1 MLNRIFKTILLG
13 VFALVTTSTFTSCE
27 KEKDTIAVIIVKDT
41 NGNVVSGVKV
51 EVYPNQTINPIS
63 GEYPISDLRKVNTTD
78 ANGKAQFTY
87 ELELIL
93 NVKVNI
99 TIDNDD
105 YEGVNIIRLLRG
117 KTTTKVVEISII

>member
-13 VFALVTTSTFTSCE
+13 VFALVITTTFTSCK

-41 NGNVVSGVKV
+41 NGNVVSGAQV
-51 EVYPNQTINPIS
+51 ELYPNQSINEFS
-63 GEYPISDLRKVNTTD
+63 GNRPNSDLNKINTTD
-78 ANGKAQFTY
+78 ANGRVQFNY
-87 ELELIL
+87 DLESIL
-93 NVKVNI
+93 NVKATI
-99 TIDNDD
+99 KIDNDE

>member
-13 VFALVTTSTFTSCE
+13 VFALVITCTFTSCE

-41 NGNVVSGVKV
+41 FGNVVSGVKV
-51 EVYPNQTINPIS
+51 EVNPDQTINPTS
-63 GEYPISDLRKVNTTD
+63 GELPIPDLKKVNTTD

-93 NVKVNI
+93 NIKATKSDGN
-99 TIDNDD
+99 DN

-117 KTTTKVVEISII
+117 KTTTKVVEISLI

>member
-13 VFALVTTSTFTSCE
+13 VFALVITTTFTSCE
-27 KEKDTIAVIIVKDT
+27 KEKDTIAIIIVKDT
-41 NGNVVSGVKV
+41 FGNVVSGVKV
-51 EVYPNQTINPIS
+51 EVYPDQTINPTS
-63 GEYPISDLRKVNTTD
+63 GELPISDLRKINTTD

-93 NVKVNI
+93 NIKATKSDGN
-99 TIDNDD
+99 DN

-117 KTTTKVVEISII
+117 KTTTKVVEISLI

>member
-13 VFALVTTSTFTSCE
+13 VFALVITTTFTSCK

-41 NGNVVSGVKV
+41 NGNVVSGAQV
-51 EVYPNQTINPIS
+51 ELYPNQSINPVS
-63 GEYPISDLRKVNTTD
+63 GELPNSDLNKINTTD
-78 ANGKAQFTY
+78 ANGRVQFNY
-87 ELELIL
+87 DLESIL
-93 NVKVNI
+93 NVKATI

>member
-13 VFALVTTSTFTSCE
+13 VFSLVITSTFTSCE

-51 EVYPNQTINPIS
+51 EVYPNQTINPSS
-63 GEYPISDLRKVNTTD
+63 GELPISDLRKVNTTD

-93 NVKVNI
+93 NVKS
-99 TIDNDD
+99 TKKIDNDD

-117 KTTTKVVEISII
+117 KTTTKVVEISVI

>member
-13 VFALVTTSTFTSCE
+13 VFSLVITTTFTSCK

-41 NGNVVSGVKV
+41 NGNVVSGAQV
-51 EVYPNQTINPIS
+51 ELYPNQSINPVS
-63 GEYPISDLRKVNTTD
+63 GELPNSDLNKINTTD
-78 ANGKAQFTY
+78 ANGRVQFNY
-87 ELELIL
+87 DLESIL
-93 NVKVNI
+93 NVKATI

>member
-27 KEKDTIAVIIVKDT
+27 KEKETIAVIIVKDT
-41 NGNVVSGVKV
+41 YGNVVSGAKV
-51 EVYPNQTINPIS
+51 EVYPNQTVNPTS
-63 GEYPISDLRKVNTTD
+63 GNLPISDLRKVNTTD

-93 NVKVNI
+93 NVKA
-99 TIDNDD
+99 TIKIGNYD
-105 YEGVNIIRLLRG
+105 YEGNNIIRLLRG
-117 KTTTKVVEISII
+117 QTITKVVEISVI

>member
-13 VFALVTTSTFTSCE
+13 VFSLVITSTFTSCE
-27 KEKDTIAVIIVKDT
+27 KEKDTIAIIIVKDT
-41 NGNVVSGVKV
+41 YGNVVSGVEV
-51 EVYPNQTINPIS
+51 EVSPNQTINPTS
-63 GEYPISDLRKVNTTD
+63 GELPNSDLRKVNTTD

-93 NVKVNI
+93 NIKA
-99 TIDNDD
+99 TKSDGNDD

>member
-13 VFALVTTSTFTSCE
+13 VFALVITSTFTSCE

-41 NGNVVSGVKV
+41 YGNVVSGAKV
-51 EVYPNQTINPIS
+51 EVYPNQTINPTS

-78 ANGKAQFTY
+78 ANGRAQFTY

>member
-13 VFALVTTSTFTSCE
+13 VFALVITTTFTSCK

-41 NGNVVSGVKV
+41 NGNVVSGAQV
-51 EVYPNQTINPIS
+51 ELYPNQCINEFS
-63 GEYPISDLRKVNTTD
+63 GNRPNSDLKKINTTD
-78 ANGKAQFTY
+78 ANGRVQFNY
-87 ELELIL
+87 DLESIL
-93 NVKVNI
+93 NVKATI
-99 TIDNDD
+99 KIDNDE

>member
-13 VFALVTTSTFTSCE
+13 VFALVITTTFTSCE

-41 NGNVVSGVKV
+41 NGNVVSGVEV
-51 EVYPNQTINPIS
+51 EVYPSQTINPNS
-63 GEYPISDLRKVNTTD
+63 GELPISDLRKVNTTD

-93 NVKVNI
+93 NIKATKSDGN
-99 TIDNDD
+99 DN

-117 KTTTKVVEISII
+117 KTTTKVVEISLI

>member
-1 MLNRIFKTILLG
+1 MIFKTILLG
-13 VFALVTTSTFTSCE
+13 VFALVITTTFTSCK

-41 NGNVVSGVKV
+41 NGNVVSGAQV
-51 EVYPNQTINPIS
+51 ELYPNQSINPVS
-63 GEYPISDLRKVNTTD
+63 GELPNSDLNKINTTD
-78 ANGKAQFTY
+78 ANGRVQFNY
-87 ELELIL
+87 DLESIL
-93 NVKVNI
+93 NVKATI

>member
-13 VFALVTTSTFTSCE
+13 VFALVITTTFTSCE

-41 NGNVVSGVKV
+41 YGNVVSGVKV
-51 EVYPNQTINPIS
+51 ELFPEQRLSQNGELPIPS
-63 GEYPISDLRKVNTTD
+63 LSKNNFTD

-93 NVKVNI
+93 NVKATI
-99 TIDNDD
+99 KIDNDD

-117 KTTTKVVEISII
+117 KTTTKVVEISLI